1 MDTQL
6 SGGESGSMAFPRA
19 PAEPSTSS
27 VWLCV
32 CVSVCVCVCVCV
44 CMCVRVCVSVS
55 VWVCVGL
62 SEYASL
68 CLLA

>member
-44 CMCVRVCVSVS
+44 CMCVRVCVC
-55 VWVCVGL
+55 VCVCN
-62 SEYASL
+62 SAYVCMYQSL
-68 CLLA
+68 